1 MPRCYREDCYNT
13 SCSRRKSYK
22 DFSQNI
28 PEDFRS
34 TFKLYAGSRNKHSSP
49 FRYPVANKSISTLI
63 GRSQGTCCDENFAET
78 NVTTST
84 AEVKYCSIDQPEE
97 EEEEET
103 YVDYCAQAKC
113 SLGEGANTPSEPE
126 QEDEDEV
133 DSPNKYT
140 RFKFL
145 YITIQIDRSNLLKCL
160 NSGLRVMF
168 GPPLDETAVSTW
180 DMFSRFLG
188 WCKVVT

>member
-13 SCSRRKSYK
+13 SCTRRKSYK

-34 TFKLYAGSRNKHSSP
+34 TFKLYAGSRNKHSSH
-49 FRYPVANKSISTLI
+49 PVANKSISTLI
-63 GRSQGTCCDENFAET
+63 GRSQGTCCDENFAKT

-97 EEEEET
+97 EEEELH
-103 YVDYCAQAKC
+103 VDYCAQPKC
-113 SLGEGANTPSEPE
+113 SLGDCANTPPEPE
-126 QEDEDEV
+126 QEEEDV
-133 DSPNKYT
+133 DTSDKYT
-140 RFKFL
+140 TFKFL
-145 YITIQIDRSNLLKCL
+145 HIIIQIDKSNLLKCL
-160 NSGLRVMF
+160 NSGFRVMF

-180 DMFSRFLG
+180 DIFSRFLN
-188 WCKVVT
+188 WCKVVA